1 MKMKG
6 IPQALARSVLV
17 CEENYGVSVEDER
30 NTTSIGW
37 ISACV

>member
-1 MKMKG
+1 MKG
-6 IPQALARSVLV
+6 IPQRLAGSELIY
-17 CEENYGVSVEDER
+17 EENDGVSVEDER